1 MKTCF
6 MNWCPW
12 GSATLLTLRT
22 QYPGVLKGKTSR
34 RNEWVKSKTWVFFSA
49 NFWNQERE
57 CNWMSGGNV
66 NQPNDVDSG
75 MIPFLLQKRQLSIIH
90 TAKDSPDRQNLSGK
104 RWHTL
109 LDLKIALVWSI
120 SHVFLQSCTVAGE
133 WTEGKPWGLLS
144 SLRTPCLFIP
154 CSEHTLHFYFWM
166 WFCSCPFH

>member
-34 RNEWVKSKTWVFFSA
+34 RNEWVKSKTWVFFFSKFLKSRKRMQLNEWRKCKSA
-49 NFWNQERE
+49 KWCSR
-57 CNWMSGGNV
+57 C
-66 NQPNDVDSG
+66 

-90 TAKDSPDRQNLSGK
+90 TVKNSPDRQNLSGK

-120 SHVFLQSCTVAGE
+120 SHMFLQSCTVAGE